1 MRTYQRVAIFC
12 ICSAVVFLLWGVP
25 SAAAQAGA
33 TSGTVT
39 GTVTDPTGAVVKGA
53 AVTIENP
60 VSEFQRS
67 VKTDGTGSFTFVNVP
82 FNPYHLT
89 VTGSGFNSFAQDVD
103 VRSAVAV
110 TVPVKL
116 AIGSAATTIQVT
128 AADLLED
135 DTTMHTDV
143 DRNLFETIPLESQ
156 SSSLSSLV
164 TLASPGVAADSN
176 GLFHG
181 LGDHAENSFSVDGQP
196 ITDQQSKVFSNQLP
210 SSAVQSMEVIDGA
223 PPAEYGDKTSLVIQV
238 TTRSGQGLTKP
249 TGTIYAT
256 YGSFGSTTEGFNLGY
271 GKKNWG
277 NFISVDGLNSSRFL
291 DPPEFA
297 VFHDKGNE
305 ENVFDRI
312 DYQSNPANSFHLNLN
327 YSRSW
332 FQTPNAYDNL
342 NLGNVNLAG
351 TPVAGQADQRSK
363 IGTFNIAPGYTRV
376 INQYSV
382 FNIGAYIR
390 KDNYHYYGSNDPLA
404 DLGPIQQE
412 SIGQDRSLANDGVH
426 ADISWVKGI
435 HNVKLGAMY
444 EQTLLRE
451 NDALG
456 IIDPGYLDSLTDAD
470 GNPCM
475 SGGTPDVPVDS
486 PCTDLYPY
494 DLTQGGS
501 FYNFKGRTDVKELAL
516 YIEDQIKAGN
526 WLFNLGMR
534 GDLYNGLAD
543 ASQAEPRLGISYSVK
558 ANQHGVARSRMRE
571 PWRRRS
577 TRTWCWPAAGA

>member
-1 MRTYQRVAIFC
+1 M
-12 ICSAVVFLLWGVP
+12 
-25 SAAAQAGA
+25 
-33 TSGTVT
+33 
-39 GTVTDPTGAVVKGA
+39 
-53 AVTIENP
+53 
-60 VSEFQRS
+60 
-67 VKTDGTGSFTFVNVP
+67 
-82 FNPYHLT
+82 
-89 VTGSGFNSFAQDVD
+89 
-103 VRSAVAV
+103 
-110 TVPVKL
+110 
-116 AIGSAATTIQVT
+116 
-128 AADLLED
+128 
-135 DTTMHTDV
+135 
-143 DRNLFETIPLESQ
+143 
-156 SSSLSSLV
+156 
-164 TLASPGVAADSN
+164 
-176 GLFHG
+176 
-181 LGDHAENSFSVDGQP
+181 
-196 ITDQQSKVFSNQLP
+196 
-210 SSAVQSMEVIDGA
+210 
-223 PPAEYGDKTSLVIQV
+223 
-238 TTRSGQGLTKP
+238 
-249 TGTIYAT
+249 
-256 YGSFGSTTEGFNLGY
+256 
-271 GKKNWG
+271 
-277 NFISVDGLNSSRFL
+277 DGLNSSRFL

-342 NLGNVNLAG
+342 NLGSVNLAG
-351 TPVAGQADQRSK
+351 TAVAGQADQRSK

-390 KDNYHYYGSNDPLA
+390 KDNYHYYGSKDPLA

-456 IIDPGYLDSLTDAD
+456 IVDPGYLDTLTDAD

-558 ANQHGVARSRMRE
+558 PSNTVLRISYARTLETPFNENLVLASRGCLNAVVNPLLGCQGGDTGALTPGFRNE
-571 PWRRRS
+571 FHAGLQQAVGKHFVVSGDYIWKYTHNGYDFSVFGNTPITFPWSGITRRFRGLRCAP
-577 TRTWCWPAAGA
+577 T